1 MLFLTENPYLCP
13 VETHRM
19 KQIRPFLLFIFSL
32 LMLLPVRGVAQTTQ
46 KPTTLEGW
54 ADRLTRFG
62 KAIPQEKVFVQL
74 DNTCYFLGDT
84 IWYAAYTRR
93 TDRNLPSNV
102 SRILYVELLN
112 QDGFLVE
119 RQLVEMRQGR
129 GHGNFVLADTLY
141 AGYYELR
148 AYTRWQL
155 NWGITEK
162 EHTSEAEAW
171 FFNKDLAKEFYRD
184 YDKLY
189 SRVFPV
195 YDKPQEPG
203 EYYRDMTTRPLRR
216 YYKSGAEAPQL
227 QLSLFPEGG
236 HVVAGVPCRVAFEA
250 ATEAGEAVEGNLRM
264 NNEKLKMKNEKGEE
278 MDETPAVSRGR
289 GVFTFTPEAGQEY
302 EFTFIDKDGR
312 TAKAKL
318 PKAETD
324 GVALHVERERPT
336 PNPSRQGGESWR
348 FDIAAVGEAAT
359 KQLGISVMHEGR
371 TMLFQERPTPDP
383 SRNGGECWRLVYER
397 SEALPLTGERG
408 EGLPSGVHQVTVF
421 DADGRIYAD
430 RLFFVTQPELL
441 HPTLT
446 VSGLKDKYAPFE
458 QVNLQVTAPSL
469 RAGGEPAS
477 YLSLAVRDAGAQDYT
492 YDTSNILTEMLL
504 SSEIKGFVP
513 NASYFF
519 ESDDEEHR
527 TALDLLMMTQGWRR
541 FNWYEMATPGAFE
554 FSQPAESQTQILK
567 GEVLNYSAS
576 FMQDEVRAVDATCP
590 LPYQLEKQIEHQATD
605 LSSFRDSLRKVADD
619 DLSIEDKYIGMGQGE
634 VIETIIAQSY
644 ARESNYPGGSYRMRG
659 TIASARFN
667 AKENALN
674 REMQVHAEFVQDGS
688 DPVIGDITT
697 KNGNFTIQA
706 PRFDG
711 YCIFFLAASDTTK
724 WKAKDPHQWISMNE
738 QEDPEFY
745 LRVRWPYPNFVKPYD
760 HYQMSFRPLAE
771 TGQQPSI
778 FNATAFETQMQT
790 VTVRA
795 SHGGLRRVDSSKPA
809 FAEDAYAAYNR
820 ACDAGLMSG
829 CYRGRFHFLNSIAR
843 LYAGD
848 MQTDNAYILEPR
860 YDGFNISINRAAL
873 KINRFNQLTNLQRV
887 KLYTD
892 YNPRTGGDPRALE
905 KNVERVCLDLEAIP
919 DDGQRV
925 TYRDR
930 RYVLQGFSIADD
942 FYHPDY
948 RRTPPAEGKKDY
960 RRTLYWNPAVQ
971 LDESGSASVSFF
983 TGSKS
988 ASIIVNANGQTSD
1001 GTLLTTP

>member
-1 MLFLTENPYLCP
+1 
-13 VETHRM
+13 
-19 KQIRPFLLFIFSL
+19 
-32 LMLLPVRGVAQTTQ
+32 MLLSVRGVAQTTQ

-54 ADRLTRFG
+54 ADRLARFG

-84 IWYAAYTRR
+84 IWYAAFTRR

-112 QDGFLVE
+112 QDGFLME

-171 FFNKDLAKEFYRD
+171 FFNKDMAKEFYRD

-236 HVVAGVPCRVAFEA
+236 QLVAGAPCRVAFEA
-250 ATEAGEAVEGNLRM
+250 ATENGEACEGNLRM
-264 NNEKLKMKNEKGEE
+264 NEKSKMKNEKGE
-278 MDETPAVSRGR
+278 DINETPAINRGR
-289 GVFTFTPEAGQEY
+289 GMFTFTPDPGQEY
-302 EFTFIDKDGR
+302 EFTFTDKDGR
-312 TAKAKL
+312 TAKARL
-318 PKAETD
+318 PKAESD
-324 GVALHVERERPT
+324 GVALHVER
-336 PNPSRQGGESWR
+336 QGDEWN
-348 FDIAAVGEAAT
+348 IQIQAVGEAAA
-359 KQLGISVMHEGR
+359 KPLGLTIMHEGV
-371 TMLFQERPTPDP
+371 TKFFEQMNDAESSSSSSFTFHYSLE
-383 SRNGGECWRLVYER
+383 SL
-397 SEALPLTGERG
+397 S
-408 EGLPSGVHQVTVF
+408 SGVHQVTVF
-421 DADGRIYAD
+421 DADGRVWAD
-430 RLFFVTQPELL
+430 RLFFVTKPEIL
-441 HPTLT
+441 HSTLT
-446 VSGLKDKYAPFE
+446 VSGLKDEYRPFE
-458 QVNLQVTAPSL
+458 EVNLLVEAKPNILHSSSSTSHSETKPIV
-469 RAGGEPAS
+469 
-477 YLSLAVRDAGAQDYT
+477 SLAVRDAGTQDYT

-519 ESDDEEHR
+519 ETDDEEHR

-554 FSQPAESQTQILK
+554 LSQPAESLTQ
-567 GEVLNYSAS
+567 VLRGKVMNYTSREW
-576 FMQDEVRAVDATCP
+576 QDEVRAIDDSCP
-590 LPYQLEKQIEHQATD
+590 LPYQMEKSIMNAQPTAGKPVEQA
-605 LSSFRDSLRKVADD
+605 FRDSMRNATDG
-619 DLSIEDKYIGMGQGE
+619 LSTEDKYTGLGQAE
-634 VIETIIAQSY
+634 IFETIIAQSY
-644 ARESNYPGGSYRMRG
+644 AHEMSGVPSGSYRMRG

-674 REMQVHAEFVQDGS
+674 HEMRVHAEFVQDGS

-711 YCIFFLAASDTTK
+711 YCIFFLAASDTAK
-724 WKAKDPHQWISMNE
+724 WKAKDSHLWISMNE
-738 QEDPEFY
+738 QDDPEFY
-745 LRVRWPYPNFVKPYD
+745 LRIQWPYPNFVKPYD
-760 HYQMSFRPLAE
+760 HYQMSFRPIAE
-771 TGQQPSI
+771 TGRQPSI
-778 FNATAFETQMQT
+778 FDPTNFETQMQT

-795 SHGGLRRVDSSKPA
+795 SHGGLRRLDPSKPA
-809 FAEDAYAAYNR
+809 FTEDAYEAYNR
-820 ACDAGLMSG
+820 ACDAGLMEG
-829 CYRGRFHFLNSIAR
+829 RFLGRFHYLNSVAR
-843 LYAGD
+843 LYLGD
-848 MQTDNAYILEPR
+848 MNTLNAYLLEPR
-860 YDGFNISINRAAL
+860 YDGANISLNRSAQIINHYNL
-873 KINRFNQLTNLQRV
+873 LTNLQRV

-892 YNPRTGGDPRALE
+892 YNPRTGGDPRAIE
-905 KNVERVCLDLEAIP
+905 DNVERVCLDLEAIP
-919 DDGQRV
+919 NEGQRV

-948 RRTPPAEGKKDY
+948 RRTPPAEGQKDY
-960 RRTLYWNPAVQ
+960 RRTLYWDPAVQ
-971 LDESGSASVSFF
+971 LDENGQAAVSFF
-983 TGSKS
+983 TGSRA
-988 ASIIVNANGQTSD
+988 ASIIVNANGQASD